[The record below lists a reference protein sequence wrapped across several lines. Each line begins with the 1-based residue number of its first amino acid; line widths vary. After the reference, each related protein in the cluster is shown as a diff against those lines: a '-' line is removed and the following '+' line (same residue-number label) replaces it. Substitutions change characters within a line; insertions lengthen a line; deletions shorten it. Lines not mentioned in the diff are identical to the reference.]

1 MSKTL
6 ESLLGELPRPTT
18 REPRTCEVDL
28 TDLLGDG
35 WVMQYREP
43 SVADLFAASDT
54 RTLAEWERVMP
65 DMPRDLATTL
75 ELIARLHISPP
86 AAELPTGKFYAELL
100 QRLPPQTAIALLR
113 RVGDAIATAFGLADI
128 EAQAEA
134 KKKPS
139 VRAAKR

>member
-6 ESLLGELPRPTT
+6 ESLLGELPQSTAH
-18 REPRTCEVDL
+18 EPRTCEVDL

-43 SVADLFAASDT
+43 SVADLFAAGDT

-75 ELIARLHISPP
+75 ELIARLHLAPP

-100 QRLPPQTAIALLR
+100 QRLPPQVAIALLR
-113 RVGDAIATAFGLADI
+113 RVGDAIATAFGLADV
-128 EAQAEA
+128 EAQAQA

-139 VRAAKR
+139 ARAAKR

>member
-6 ESLLGELPRPTT
+6 ESLLGELPRPTA

-43 SVADLFAASDT
+43 SVADLFAAGDT

-65 DMPRDLATTL
+65 DIPRDLATTL

-100 QRLPPQTAIALLR
+100 RRLPPQTAIAVLR
-113 RVGDAIATAFGLADI
+113 RIGDAIANEFGLADI
-128 EAQAEA
+128 ESQAEA
-134 KKKPS
+134 KKKLS
-139 VRAAKR
+139 KRAAKR

>member
-6 ESLLGELPRPTT
+6 EQLLGSVPKQS
-18 REPRTCEVDL
+18 REPRTCEVNL

-43 SVADLFAASDT
+43 SVADLFAAGDT

-65 DMPRDLATTL
+65 DIPRDLATTL

-86 AAELPTGKFYAELL
+86 AAELPTGKFYSELL
-100 QRLPPQTAIALLR
+100 RRLPPQTAIAVLR
-113 RVGDAIATAFGLADI
+113 RIGDAIANEFSLADI
-128 EAQAEA
+128 ESQAEA

-139 VRAAKR
+139 VRAVKR

>member
-6 ESLLGELPRPTT
+6 EQLLGGVPKQS
-18 REPRTCEVDL
+18 REPRICEVDL

-65 DMPRDLATTL
+65 DIPRDLATTL

-128 EAQAEA
+128 ETQTDA

>member
-6 ESLLGELPRPTT
+6 ESLLSELPQSTT

-43 SVADLFAASDT
+43 SVADLFAAGDT

-86 AAELPTGKFYAELL
+86 AAELPTGKFYTELL
-100 QRLPPQTAIALLR
+100 RRLPPQTAIAVLR
-113 RVGDAIATAFGLADI
+113 RIGDAIANEFSLADI
-128 EAQAEA
+128 ESQAEA

-139 VRAAKR
+139 VRAVKR

>member
-6 ESLLGELPRPTT
+6 EQLLGSVPKQS

-65 DMPRDLATTL
+65 DIPRDLATTL

-86 AAELPTGKFYAELL
+86 AAELASSTLSCCSGCPHKP
-100 QRLPPQTAIALLR
+100 RLRCLGALGTR
-113 RVGDAIATAFGLADI
+113 
-128 EAQAEA
+128 
-134 KKKPS
+134 
-139 VRAAKR
+139 

>member
-6 ESLLGELPRPTT
+6 EQLLGNLPKQSH
-18 REPRTCEVDL
+18 EPRTCSVDL

-65 DMPRDLATTL
+65 DIPRDLATTL
-75 ELIARLHISPP
+75 ELIARLHLAPP
-86 AAELPTGKFYAELL
+86 AAEMPTGKFYAALL
-100 QRLPPQTAIALLR
+100 RRLPPQTAIVALR
-113 RVGDAIATAFGLADI
+113 RIGDAIANEFGLADV
-128 EAQAEA
+128 ESQADA

>member
-6 ESLLGELPRPTT
+6 ESLLGELPQPTA
-18 REPRTCEVDL
+18 REPRICEVDL

-43 SVADLFAASDT
+43 SVADLFAAADT
-54 RTLAEWERVMP
+54 RALAEWERVMP
-65 DMPRDLATTL
+65 DIPRDLATTL

-100 QRLPPQTAIALLR
+100 RRLPPQTAIALLR

-128 EAQAEA
+128 EAHVEV

-139 VRAAKR
+139 KRAAKR